1 MPGTL
6 TRHWAAPG
14 VLLAILAL
22 FQPWMEASMTRHMA
36 IELPLLFIGGCF
48 AARVSGTRLFQ
59 ALAPWNAAGVP
70 ALTFSMIAMSVW
82 MVPSALDYAILLP
95 GVALAKVIS
104 MVLAGML
111 AGLSWHRTNIIVQ
124 TFFIMNWFWMTFVV
138 GMLYREAPQQLCSV
152 YLADEQAD
160 AGLAMMGWAVIGLL
174 LWAPS
179 VVRTLRQWDSEESR
193 FGRKSEQ
200 VLSILA
206 LAVDRTTSNKG
217 SDHLSDY

>member
-1 MPGTL
+1 MYWIKRKIFGE
-6 TRHWAAPG
+6 RISHWAAPG
-14 VLLAILAL
+14 ILLAILAFL
-22 FQPWMEASMTRHMA
+22 QPWLEASMTRHMGL
-36 IELPLLFIGGCF
+36 ELPLLFIVGWF
-48 AARVSGTRLFQ
+48 AARVAGACLFQ

-70 ALTFSMIAMSVW
+70 ALTFSMIAVSVW
-82 MVPSALDYAILLP
+82 MVPSALDYAVLLP

-160 AGLAMMGWAVIGLL
+160 AGLAMMGWTVIGLL
-174 LWAPS
+174 LWAPG
-179 VVRTLRQWDSEESR
+179 VIRKLRQWDSEESHFESAR
-193 FGRKSEQ
+193 
-200 VLSILA
+200 LL
-206 LAVDRTTSNKG
+206 
-217 SDHLSDY
+217 